1 MNIDLLKNIGKKIDK
16 FKSFYL
22 LSYDI
27 DTDTNT
33 NIDNNNNNVSED
45 KTKDL
50 NNTENNIINFI
61 NYKKILKTI
70 NDSIKPSFNYQ
81 NKQNKN
87 NKNYNNYNNS
97 NNNNNHNNYNNYKKE
112 NSNSQYSKYSN
123 KTNYKNT
130 NNNFDFNN
138 VKRGSQER
146 FEEDTKIHKWKDNGG
161 SVLKKRLNGKN
172 KQLLEI
178 NGEINKLTESNIDII
193 FDKINVIVIDK
204 NTTKIP
210 DDKLKYIFDNII
222 NKCINQPTFTCLYIK
237 FLNKFNK
244 NINSKVFI
252 KNEIINIIENIVG
265 FIELIEIHVSKMDE
279 KNIETKKNS
288 NIFNSLIK
296 ENKKYE
302 GLGTIYSLFYINK
315 FVNCNMFVDFLK
327 KTIQQVSDYI
337 EWEPCTNEV
346 LEKYI
351 NVLIGL
357 LEFGYHKMIKDID
370 YETKLT
376 LQMKIENV
384 LSSKKIEMRIKYNL
398 QNLYDDLKAGKRK
411 MDI

>member
-1 MNIDLLKNIGKKIDK
+1 MKIDLFKNIGKNNDQYKK
-16 FKSFYL
+16 FYL
-22 LSYDI
+22 ISSDNDSNKDKIHNFIKTEIII
-27 DTDTNT
+27 D
-33 NIDNNNNNVSED
+33 
-45 KTKDL
+45 
-50 NNTENNIINFI
+50 FI

-70 NDSIKPSFNYQ
+70 NDSIKPTFNYQ
-81 NKQNKN
+81 SKQHKNKN
-87 NKNYNNYNNS
+87 NNYNNS
-97 NNNNNHNNYNNYKKE
+97 HNSNNYNNYK
-112 NSNSQYSKYSN
+112 NTQSNNSKYTKN
-123 KTNYKNT
+123 NYKT
-130 NNNFDFNN
+130 TSNNYDFNN
-138 VKRGSQER
+138 INRGNQMKNENIKD
-146 FEEDTKIHKWKDNGG
+146 EEYKTLKWKDNGG

-178 NGEINKLTESNIDII
+178 NGEINKLTESNINVI

-222 NKCINQPTFTCLYIK
+222 TKCINQPTFTSLYIK
-237 FLNKFNK
+237 FLNKFNS
-244 NINSKVFI
+244 NIHSKQFI
-252 KNEIINIIENIVG
+252 KNEIKTIIKNIVG
-265 FIELIEIHVSKMDE
+265 FIELIEIHDSQMNETIIE
-279 KNIETKKNS
+279 KQKIS
-288 NIFNSLIK
+288 NIFNTLIK
-296 ENKKYE
+296 NNKKYE

-315 FVNCNMFVDFLK
+315 FVNCSMFVEFLK
-327 KTIQQVSDYI
+327 KTIQQVNDYI

-346 LEKYI
+346 LEKYV

-376 LQMKIENV
+376 LQMKIETV

-411 MDI
+411 LDI